1 MTDEP
6 ASNEV
11 RTDQAATLVYRI
23 GEMAQ
28 QTGLTVRAIRLYEE
42 EGLLRPSQHVR
53 GANRLYNA
61 TDLERLK
68 QIAGMRNVG
77 FSIAEIRDLLEDDAL
92 RRQLQVRYQ
101 KATDPTERRRLIA
114 QTMTLSEQLIAA
126 LERRRARVQAL
137 MLMAESRRRQE
148 AEGEARAAQEDERRR
163 IAEDVHDDVVQ
174 VMTAVAVRLGLLRR
188 RLQDPGQ
195 LAVADGAEATV
206 EQAIVRLRALIFDLS
221 PPTLDRYGLA
231 AAVRMKL
238 EQFETEVGFE
248 CQLQAEVDTEPEP
261 AVRVLIYRVIQEA
274 LSNVRKHA
282 HASKVVISISEDDA
296 GVLVRIRD
304 DGVGFSAADATAAK
318 GGHLGFRTMRERAQG
333 AGGWLK
339 AESTSGVGSTISL
352 WVPNRPQGPRS
363 MEPARPEEMAA
374 L

>member
-137 MLMAESRRRQE
+137 LSE
-148 AEGEARAAQEDERRR
+148 
-163 IAEDVHDDVVQ
+163 
-174 VMTAVAVRLGLLRR
+174 
-188 RLQDPGQ
+188 
-195 LAVADGAEATV
+195 
-206 EQAIVRLRALIFDLS
+206 EQAH
-221 PPTLDRYGLA
+221 
-231 AAVRMKL
+231 
-238 EQFETEVGFE
+238 
-248 CQLQAEVDTEPEP
+248 LQALRQRLHPP
-261 AVRVLIYRVIQEA
+261 AE
-274 LSNVRKHA
+274 
-282 HASKVVISISEDDA
+282 ED
-296 GVLVRIRD
+296 
-304 DGVGFSAADATAAK
+304 
-318 GGHLGFRTMRERAQG
+318 
-333 AGGWLK
+333 
-339 AESTSGVGSTISL
+339 
-352 WVPNRPQGPRS
+352 
-363 MEPARPEEMAA
+363 AR
-374 L
+374 